1 MAKSEGMEPI
11 KFSKSAARPQLEEGR
26 ETLTAGLNFII
37 TVIEI
42 SDKTQYEKI
51 SKIDGYTRDGKDT
64 SPVKYYTTSEVIAG
78 QCEDIVKAY
87 GTEPLTVNL
96 PITLTQGIEVTTGFK
111 KSQTSK
117 YSYLTFL

>member
-1 MAKSEGMEPI
+1 MAQKEMEPI
-11 KFSKSAARPQLEEGR
+11 KFKNSAARPQFEEGR
-26 ETLTAGLNFII
+26 EALTAGLTFVI

-51 SKIDGYTRDGKDT
+51 SKVDGFIRDGKET
-64 SPVKYYTTSEVIAG
+64 IPVKYYTTSEVIAG
-78 QCEDIVKAY
+78 QCEDILKAY
-87 GTEPLTVNL
+87 GSEPLSLNL